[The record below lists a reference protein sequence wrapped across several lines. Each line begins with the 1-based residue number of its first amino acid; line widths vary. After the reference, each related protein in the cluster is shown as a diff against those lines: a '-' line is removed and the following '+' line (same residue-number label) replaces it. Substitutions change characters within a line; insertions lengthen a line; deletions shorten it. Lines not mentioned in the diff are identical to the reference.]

1 METRF
6 LETFLA
12 VVDNGS
18 IAAAARRL
26 NVTPAAVAQR
36 IRALEDEMGFPLFLR
51 CGRTVS
57 VTEAGSSIVG
67 RVRDF
72 VVQVR
77 DLKMHSGKKS
87 LAGEL
92 RLGAVSS
99 AITGLLPGI
108 LTRVVK
114 KYPDVDVYVV
124 PGTSAVL
131 YQQVLAGELDAA
143 IITQPY
149 FDVPKT
155 CEWQTLHRE
164 ALVLLKPA
172 ALKSDDIHAML
183 SQHPFIRYD
192 RRSWGGRL
200 VDNYLRK
207 AGIRPHERFEI
218 DALDA
223 IAVLVDRGLGV
234 ALVPDWAPPW
244 PAGLSLSKL
253 VIPDRSFDRHIG
265 MVWARAT
272 SRLRLVRVVLQEAT
286 QESAAPLSKKAASPS
301 VVPA

>member
-36 IRALEDEMGFPLFLR
+36 IRALEEEMGFPLFVR

-77 DLKMHSGKKS
+77 DLKTLTGKKS

-99 AITGLLPGI
+99 AITGMLPGI
-108 LTRVVK
+108 LSRIVK
-114 KYPDVDVYVV
+114 KYPGLDVYVV

-155 CEWQTLHRE
+155 CEWQTLRRE
-164 ALVLLKPA
+164 PLVLLKPA
-172 ALKSDDIHAML
+172 SMKGNDIDTLLA
-183 SQHPFIRYD
+183 QHPFIRYD

-200 VDNYLRK
+200 VENYLRK
-207 AGIRPHERFEI
+207 LSVRPQERFEI

-234 ALVPDWAPPW
+234 ALVPDWLPPW
-244 PAGLSLSKL
+244 PAGLSLAKL
-253 VIPDRSFDRHIG
+253 PVPDRSFDRNIG
-265 MVWARAT
+265 AVWARAT
-272 SRLRLVRVVLQEAT
+272 PRQRLVGVFIQEAGLELT
-286 QESAAPLSKKAASPS
+286 PPGAKKDKAAALS
-301 VVPA
+301 VA